1 MVRHAMR
8 CFCAENHISVEG
20 GVDSSKSNA
29 ASARGGGARM
39 IACTVKS
46 IWRDELRQPTC
57 WPDGT
62 EGSLGP
68 LPVREANVTLR
79 CVLDGLL
86 LPAELRAG
94 VPPLLAYDG
103 DESFLL
109 EAVEALY
116 YELVEATD
124 DERRLLQR
132 YYRLL
137 KVAADY
143 RRVAA

>member
-1 MVRHAMR
+1 M
-8 CFCAENHISVEG
+8 
-20 GVDSSKSNA
+20 
-29 ASARGGGARM
+29 
-39 IACTVKS
+39 
-46 IWRDELRQPTC
+46 
-57 WPDGT
+57 
-62 EGSLGP
+62 
-68 LPVREANVTLR
+68 TLR

-86 LPAELRAG
+86 LPAEFRAG
-94 VPPLLAYDG
+94 VPPVQVFDG
-103 DESFLL
+103 EESFLL

-143 RRVAA
+143 RRIAA